1 MIQSGNSDQ
10 TKSILIP
17 AFNHSH
23 VLPPFLGANS
33 TDSAQISPYKTT
45 FSEFANRLATSPER
59 AQLLLGMLEYR
70 KAIRGLG
77 FTSGFQWVDGSFA
90 ENVEQSQ
97 GRAPKDIDLV
107 TFAHPPTG
115 LDKQE
120 INRLMDANPDIFN
133 RSQAKDKFGCD
144 TFIVPLG
151 QSPEILVRRAT
162 YYFQLFSHRRDD
174 QVWKG
179 FLQIPLEADRAETEQ
194 MLRNSFRGEQNA
206 SPT

>member
-1 MIQSGNSDQ
+1 M
-10 TKSILIP
+10 
-17 AFNHSH
+17 
-23 VLPPFLGANS
+23 
-33 TDSAQISPYKTT
+33 SPK
-45 FSEFANRLATSPER
+45 R

-70 KAIRGLG
+70 KAIRELG

-97 GRAPKDIDLV
+97 SRAPNDIDLV

-133 RSQAKDKFGCD
+133 RSRAKNKFGCD

-151 QSPEILVRRAT
+151 LSPESLIKRAT

-194 MLRNSFRGEQNA
+194 MLRNFSTGEQDA
-206 SPT
+206 STT

>member
-1 MIQSGNSDQ
+1 M
-10 TKSILIP
+10 
-17 AFNHSH
+17 
-23 VLPPFLGANS
+23 
-33 TDSAQISPYKTT
+33 SPK
-45 FSEFANRLATSPER
+45 R

-70 KAIRGLG
+70 KAIRELG

-97 GRAPKDIDLV
+97 SRAPNDIDLV

-115 LDKQE
+115 LEKLE
-120 INRLMDANPDIFN
+120 IDRLIAAHPDVFEH
-133 RSQAKDKFGCD
+133 SQAKNKFCCD

-151 QSPEILVRRAT
+151 LSPEILVKRAT

-194 MLRNSFRGEQNA
+194 MLRNFFRGEQNA
-206 SPT
+206 STT